1 MSKDGAGFLVFKK
14 IDDEIKVLGL
24 VSPVGKIVEKGGV
37 YDIPKGGK
45 LPGETDL
52 ECAKREC
59 FEECGIKIL
68 DREIIGPGTKIGT
81 LMLYPAFT
89 SSDPIIMPNPK
100 SGIIE
105 HSGWEWLD
113 SIDLINN
120 CQLWLRE
127 IIIACLESIEK

>member
-1 MSKDGAGFLVFKK
+1 MIEQNFEGAGFLLINPKLNLLLAL
-14 IDDEIKVLGL
+14 IDNNGF
-24 VSPVGKIVEKGGV
+24 
-37 YDIPKGGK
+37 YDYPKGVK
-45 LPGETDL
+45 DKGESPIKT
-52 ECAKREC
+52 ARREC